1 MMKRRN
7 LSLSSSKVQSCNN
20 QHSILVML
28 ALFGNFLSFIFKSS
42 WFLKMDP
49 SFALGFWTTTTE
61 VAKNFFFFIWCSV
74 FCFGLDLFPRAPYG
88 FRFILLAIVE
98 GSSSSPPTSVFFSL
112 APRVEN
118 PTHTQFNLLRLAS
131 SGGVWQKEERGS
143 IQSWPPK
150 LERED
155 LKENYDF
162 HNISFCYCC
171 MLWYY

>member
-20 QHSILVML
+20 QHSILVMLL

-49 SFALGFWTTTTE
+49 SFALGFWTTAE

-131 SGGVWQKEERGS
+131 SREEYDKKRREGVNS
-143 IQSWPPK
+143 K
-150 LERED
+150 LAT
-155 LKENYDF
+155 
-162 HNISFCYCC
+162 
-171 MLWYY
+171 